1 MKFFSGYHLKRAPN
15 RIETKVFAI
24 PIDHETTLNDLKIA
38 QTACIINFYKENE
51 AIKKVEAMGLR
62 CGENVVILQKLGRGI
77 VVKTNNSRIVLTTDV
92 AENVRVK

>member
-1 MKFFSGYHLKRAPN
+1 MKFFNGYHPKRVRN
-15 RIETKVFAI
+15 RIATNVFVNHVN
-24 PIDHETTLNDLKIA
+24 HETTLNDLKVA
-38 QTACIINFYKENE
+38 QTACIINFYNEND

-77 VVKTNNSRIVLTTDV
+77 IVKTNNSRIVITTDV